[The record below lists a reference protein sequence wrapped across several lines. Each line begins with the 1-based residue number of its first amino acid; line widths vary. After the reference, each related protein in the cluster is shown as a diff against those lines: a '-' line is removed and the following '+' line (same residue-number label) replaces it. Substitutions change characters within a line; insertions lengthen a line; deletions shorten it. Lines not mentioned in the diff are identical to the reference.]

1 MKFKELPTEDKP
13 RERLKLYGVEVLSNE
28 ELLMILLKSGTKKYS
43 VKELALEILKA
54 SGGLSNMNNMS

>member
-28 ELLMILLKSGTKKYS
+28 ELLMILLNLGLRLMLVNGMTLLKSNY
-43 VKELALEILKA
+43 
-54 SGGLSNMNNMS
+54 NMYQH